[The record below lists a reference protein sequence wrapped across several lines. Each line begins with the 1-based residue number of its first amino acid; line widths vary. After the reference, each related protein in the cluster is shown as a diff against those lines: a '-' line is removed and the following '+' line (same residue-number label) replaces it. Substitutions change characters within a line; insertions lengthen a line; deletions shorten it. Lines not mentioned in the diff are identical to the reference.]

1 VGQTRVQIDG
11 ERFIINGRPTHEGVS
26 FRGRSIEGRLFNVRA
41 VQATFDDTNRRTR
54 HLWRYPDGAEYDA
67 DRQTSEFCEALPIW
81 RRQGILGFT
90 VNFQGGGPAYHF
102 PHHKGDDDPRPNPD
116 AYLNSAFERDGAL
129 KPAYLER
136 MGRVL
141 AAADGLGMVA
151 MVGLFYFQQD
161 GLLADES
168 AVVRAVDGVVDWLL
182 ATGHENLLIEINN
195 ECNIHYDHPILQEQ
209 RVHELIERVKST
221 SRNGRRLLVSTS
233 GGGGWLPSD
242 EILRAADFVLV
253 HGNGCNAQGH
263 RRMIEQ
269 IRANPAFAERPVPI
283 VFNES
288 HPDSSCLLTCAEFGA
303 SWGYYDGGRSNYRDG
318 FQSPPTNWLINT
330 PFKKQFF
337 ETAGKLANGQ
347 SLPAAQSPELVG
359 FEGLEAGQKLSGE
372 VFVYADV
379 NDPTYVDRVELSID
393 GELVSTQKVWP
404 YWLGE
409 DVHKT
414 PLGYDVG
421 QLTPGKHELE
431 ARLFSTFGREDVRR
445 TVLAV
450 AER

>member
-1 VGQTRVQIDG
+1 
-11 ERFIINGRPTHEGVS
+11 
-26 FRGRSIEGRLFNVRA
+26 
-41 VQATFDDTNRRTR
+41 
-54 HLWRYPDGAEYDA
+54 
-67 DRQTSEFCEALPIW
+67 
-81 RRQGILGFT
+81 
-90 VNFQGGGPAYHF
+90 
-102 PHHKGDDDPRPNPD
+102 
-116 AYLNSAFERDGAL
+116 
-129 KPAYLER
+129 

-141 AAADGLGMVA
+141 AEADGLGMVA
-151 MVGLFYFQQD
+151 IVGLFYFQQD

-221 SRNGRRLLVSTS
+221 SRSGRRLLVSTS

-242 EILRAADFVLV
+242 AILRVADFVLV

-269 IRANPAFAERPVPI
+269 IRANPVFAERPMPI
-283 VFNES
+283 VFNEA

-303 SWGYYDGGRSNYRDG
+303 SWGYSDGGRSNYRDG
-318 FQSPPTNWLINT
+318 FQSPPTNWSINT
-330 PFKKQFF
+330 FFKKRFF
-337 ETAGKLANGQ
+337 ETAGRLANGQ

-359 FEGLEAGQKLSGE
+359 FEGLEAGQKLSGK

-393 GELVSTQKVWP
+393 GKPVNTQKVWP
-404 YWLGE
+404 YWLGA

-414 PLGYDVG
+414 PLGYDLG
-421 QLTPGKHELE
+421 QLSAGKHELE
-431 ARLFSTFGREDVRR
+431 ARLFSVFGQEAVAR
-445 TVLAV
+445 TVLEV
-450 AER
+450 AEG